1 MIQPQ
6 ELAKASAHLV
16 VNVALD
22 KQHRRM
28 SITFK
33 DSVVSMECGW
43 SGDDIILKVRKVR
56 GQVAGMEVVVPQK
69 KIVVPGGIVKGDRIR

>member
-16 VNVALD
+16 VSVALD
-22 KQHRRM
+22 RQHRRM
-28 SITFK
+28 GITFK

-43 SGDDIILKVRKVR
+43 SGDDIILKVRKVK
-56 GQVAGMEVVVPQK
+56 GQVSGMTVATPPKK
-69 KIVVPGGIVKGDRIR
+69 KIILPPGVKR